1 MISYWRIVPKRI
13 GPDDFVH
20 RFKSRGEAEATL
32 TAMRKRH
39 AYCVAPFNEYGKRI
53 DAMPE
58 RSADMSEAPR
68 IEPIEDI
75 TDEDITAPAE
85 QTSRSDVRSE
95 ADQSESMQLETV
107 ARALA
112 KEQVGNESAW
122 IAYRRLARIAIEAY
136 EGRLASDERL
146 ER

>member
-1 MISYWRIVPKRI
+1 VISYWRIVPKRI

-20 RFKSRGEAEATL
+20 RFKSHGEAEATL

-39 AYCVAPFNEYGKRI
+39 VYCVAPFNKYGKRI

-58 RSADMSEAPR
+58 RSADMSEAPG

-75 TDEDITAPAE
+75 TDEDMTALAE
-85 QTSRSDVRSE
+85 QTGRSDVRSE
-95 ADQSESMQLETV
+95 ADQSESVQLEAV

-112 KEQVGNESAW
+112 EGAGRQRVGLDRVSTARP
-122 IAYRRLARIAIEAY
+122 YRDRGVR
-136 EGRLASDERL
+136 RQTRF
-146 ER
+146 R